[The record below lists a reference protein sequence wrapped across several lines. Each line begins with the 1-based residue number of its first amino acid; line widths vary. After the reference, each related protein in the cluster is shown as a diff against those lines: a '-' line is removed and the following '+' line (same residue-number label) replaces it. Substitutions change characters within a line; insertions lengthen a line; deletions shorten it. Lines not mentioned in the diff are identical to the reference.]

1 LVGRKIGG
9 VAGVPNDV
17 GTVFVVCTEAIKE
30 ERGRKGEER
39 KKK

>member
-17 GTVFVVCTEAIKE
+17 GTVFVVCTGAIKE
-30 ERGRKGEER
+30 GRGRGEER